1 MTGQTTI
8 SIYPVGVLA
17 AWKQRRMPRRLRRE
31 AQLLLRWAREG
42 NWRAVRQSFN
52 GYLAEIN
59 YPPEDL
65 AHLRCG
71 RGWTKRAAASSLGRQ
86 LVRDN
91 PDRIA
96 QRRNL
101 TRQ

>member
-8 SIYPVGVLA
+8 SIYPVGLLA
-17 AWKQRRMPRRLRRE
+17 AWKHRRMPGRLRRE
-31 AQLLLRWAREG
+31 LRRELELLRRRQ
-42 NWRAVRQSFN
+42 WRTLRQSLN

-59 YPPEDL
+59 YPPADL

-71 RGWTKRAAASSLGRQ
+71 RGWTRRRAASSLGRQ

-91 PDRIA
+91 PDR
-96 QRRNL
+96 
-101 TRQ
+101 